1 MEDSVALHE
10 LDAVALSSAVRAK
23 EVSPVEVV
31 DAVLDRVERFDPDL
45 HAFCTPVPEQARA
58 QAAALELRIAAGEE
72 VGPLAGV
79 PMGIKDLI
87 LTRGIRTTAGSV
99 AYANFVPEEDDVSV
113 ERVLQADAIILGKTN
128 VPEFGYSGCG
138 ENRLFETT
146 RNPWNLERT
155 PGGSSSGSGA
165 AVAAGMGPVAFGSDG
180 GGSIRIPSSFC
191 GLFGMKASWGR
202 VPLYPGC
209 RDERYPGISSWEG
222 LECIGPMSRTV
233 ADSALVL
240 SVIAGPD
247 DRDRHSL
254 PGPEF
259 DWRAVEPGS
268 LAGLRVAYSEDLGYA
283 LVDPEVRSI
292 VREAASVFERDLGC
306 LVEEADPGF
315 GDPADTFWA
324 LTVLESD
331 LAGMRQMADE
341 LGDKMTPHLAEML
354 ARDWSA
360 EDLTN
365 AVMACKAV
373 HNKMWR
379 FMRKY
384 DLLLTPTVAVPAFEV
399 GMQGPSAIA
408 GVSCEQF
415 DWLPF
420 TAPFNMTHQPA
431 ANVPAGW
438 TSDGL
443 PVGMQIAG
451 PHLGDARVLQA
462 SYAFEQAR
470 PWRHRWPD
478 LSARN

>member
-1 MEDSVALHE
+1 MQDSVDLHE
-10 LDAVALSSAVRAK
+10 LDAVALSRAVRAK

-31 DAVLDRVERFDPDL
+31 DAVLDRMDRYDSHL
-45 HAFCTPVPEQARA
+45 HAFCTPAPEHARA
-58 QAAALELRIAAGEE
+58 QAAALESRIAAGEE
-72 VGPLAGV
+72 VGALAGV

-87 LTRGIRTTAGSV
+87 LTRGILTTGGSV
-99 AYANFVPEEDDVSV
+99 AYADFVPEENDVSV
-113 ERVLQADAIILGKTN
+113 ERALDADAIILGKTN
-128 VPEFGYSGCG
+128 VPEFGYSGVG
-138 ENRLFETT
+138 ENCLFETT
-146 RNPWNLERT
+146 RNPWDLERT

-191 GLFGMKASWGR
+191 GLYGMKASWGR

-259 DWRAVEPGS
+259 DWRAVDPDGVT
-268 LAGLRVAYSEDLGYA
+268 GLRVAYSEDFGYA

-306 LVEEADPGF
+306 VVEEADPGF
-315 GDPADTFWA
+315 EDPGGTFWA

-331 LAGMRQMADE
+331 LAGMRQMAGE
-341 LGDKMTPHLAEML
+341 LGDQMTPHLAGML
-354 ARDWSA
+354 AQDWSA

-365 AVMACKAV
+365 AVMGRKALQ
-373 HNKMWR
+373 NKMWR
-379 FMRKY
+379 FMQQY
-384 DLLLTPTVAVPAFEV
+384 DLLLTPTVAVPPFAL
-399 GMQGPSAIA
+399 GMQGPPQIA
-408 GVSCEQF
+408 GVSCEMF

-443 PVGMQIAG
+443 PVGMQIVG

-478 LSARN
+478 LSALK